1 MSSNGPDLLPL
12 FCVQIIAFV
21 KEWQSKNEGV
31 AGVSQAL
38 VAHCIDDLSSSDNI
52 SCIVVFL

>member
-1 MSSNGPDLLPL
+1 MDRTFFPS
-12 FCVQIIAFV
+12 CVQIITFV

-31 AGVSQAL
+31 AGVSEAL
-38 VAHCIDDLSSSDNI
+38 VTHCIEDLSSSDNV